1 MPHNLLNFS
10 IRRTDIAPS
19 LGPVIGGS
27 ITDKIGWRWVFWF
40 LVMLTGTH
48 FAAMLLFFP
57 ETQRKIVGNGS
68 IKARGVYWSFVSP
81 GAQESR
87 RQGGVARFPNPL
99 ASLKI
104 LSRSGSLTVILI
116 TAVTYAVK
124 MALQTSLSAQ
134 CVEIYNL
141 NYLVAGL
148 TYLPS
153 GVGGGIASFLTG
165 KPKFHAYSPVSLPSR
180 GF

>member
-1 MPHNLLNFS
+1 M
-10 IRRTDIAPS
+10 
-19 LGPVIGGS
+19 
-27 ITDKIGWRWVFWF
+27 FWF
-40 LVMLTGTH
+40 LVIMTGTH
-48 FAAMLLFFP
+48 FSAMLLFFP
-57 ETQRKIVGNGS
+57 ETQRKIVGNGR
-68 IKARGVYWSFVSP
+68 IKARGVYWSFFFS
-81 GAQESR
+81 GARESK
-87 RQGGVARFPNPL
+87 RQKGPARFPNPL
-99 ASLKI
+99 TSLKI
-104 LSRSGSLTVILI
+104 LSRPGSLTVILI

-165 KPKFHAYSPVSLPSR
+165 ERKLHAYSLVSLPTR
-180 GF
+180 GY